1 MENDEIFGFLNINTS
16 IYKTRISEK
25 FANRKKY
32 QPLDQRKILS
42 FIPGT
47 VLEILVV
54 EGQKV
59 EKGDTLLILEA
70 MKMKNRLKSAVAGNV
85 RKIHTSAGERVSKG
99 TLLIE
104 MD

>member
-1 MENDEIFGFLNINTS
+1 MENNGIFGFLNINTS
-16 IYKTRISEK
+16 LYKTRISEK

-70 MKMKNRLKSAVAGNV
+70 MKMKNRLKSSIVGNV
-85 RKIHTSAGERVSKG
+85 RKIHTSPGERVSKG